1 MKKEIKLDAISLYRK
16 KVTGK
21 YISIIFLTVLVLIFF
36 ILAICI
42 GSSFLSIKDVIFGL
56 LKIGDANNIL
66 IIYNIRI
73 PKALAAVIAGGG
85 LAISGCIMQNVLKN
99 PMASPSTLGV
109 GNAAA
114 FGANVAIISFGFGS
128 SLTNDTFLT
137 SSPYVVSLFSF
148 AFSILSIGLILLL
161 AKFKKFS
168 NSSII
173 LAGVAISTIFQAGT
187 TLIQYFATDTEL
199 ANAVYWMFGDLSRA
213 TYIEILIMT
222 IVIVVSL
229 IYFLFK
235 RWEYNAITSGYDI
248 ANSLGVKVEKT
259 TIVSLLLASLIT
271 SICVAFLG
279 IIGFVG
285 LIAPQIMKRI
295 IGEDFRFLIP
305 TSFLFGSCLLLVSY
319 LFGTLIFSGSNLPV
333 GAITSL
339 LGGPMFIYLLLRGK
353 DA

>member
-1 MKKEIKLDAISLYRK
+1 MTNEIKQDAISLYRK
-16 KVTGK
+16 KVTK
-21 YISIIFLTVLVLIFF
+21 KHISIIILAVLVLVFF

-42 GSSFLSIKDVIFGL
+42 GSSFLSIKEVILGL
-56 LKIGDANNIL
+56 FKIGDEKNVL

-73 PKALAAVIAGGG
+73 PKALAAIVAGGG
-85 LAISGCIMQNVLKN
+85 LAISGCVMQNVLKN

-114 FGANVAIISFGFGS
+114 FGANVAIISFGIG
-128 SLTNDTFLT
+128 SLTSDSFLS
-137 SSPYVVSLFSF
+137 SSPYVVSIFSF
-148 AFSILSIGLILLL
+148 VFSLISIGLILLL

-213 TYIEILIMT
+213 TYVEVLIMT
-222 IVIVVSL
+222 IVIVISF

-235 RWEYNAITSGYDI
+235 RWEYNAITSGLDI

-259 TIVSLLLASLIT
+259 SIISLLLASLIT

-339 LGGPMFIYLLLRGK
+339 LGGPMFIYLLLKGK
-353 DA
+353 EA